1 MMLLQQPFQLGQVV
15 VAVADAAGR
24 REAQPV
30 DQAGMDQLVG
40 QQEGLRVADGRLR
53 PILVLSVHEGSYLSS
68 FYIYISK

>member
-53 PILVLSVHEGSYLSS
+53 PILVLSVLEGSYL
-68 FYIYISK
+68 FPFFCYI